1 MVWVLSVSQQR
12 PDTISYE
19 PLSMPSV
26 SGSIFSVLSALGII
40 AFAFRGH
47 NLVLEIQ
54 VKSLYNLFLFIYI
67 CSIELV
73 HSTFTTFLLATAFLL
88 VLANKPNQQA
98 LFNLGQIRF
107 QSFSVVSRFYIGISL
122 PSLSSLAGLLGG
134 LTLSVT
140 FAYPCFT
147 WVLIKKPTNY
157 SFSGYFHWVLGC
169 LGVAFSLALSIG
181 DIWSMVKLK
190 FFSPKVKLMF
200 KVSGFFLL

>member
-26 SGSIFSVLSALGII
+26 SGSIFYVLSALGII

-54 VKSLYNLFLFIYI
+54 LVYP
-67 CSIELV
+67 CGEELK
-73 HSTFTTFLLATAFLL
+73 HSTFTTFLLAATFLL

-122 PSLSSLAGLLGG
+122 PFLSSLASLLGG

-169 LGVAFSLALSIG
+169 LGVAFSLTLSIG

>member
-1 MVWVLSVSQQR
+1 
-12 PDTISYE
+12 
-19 PLSMPSV
+19 MPSMFKHPARV
-26 SGSIFSVLSALGII
+26 PMWRGAKKPSGGMLL
-40 AFAFRGH
+40 
-47 NLVLEIQ
+47 
-54 VKSLYNLFLFIYI
+54 LYR
-67 CSIELV
+67 
-73 HSTFTTFLLATAFLL
+73 HSTFTTFLLAATFLL

-122 PSLSSLAGLLGG
+122 PFLSSLASLLGG

-169 LGVAFSLALSIG
+169 LGVAFSLTLSIG

>member
-1 MVWVLSVSQQR
+1 MIVQYR
-12 PDTISYE
+12 FKSYTSLL
-19 PLSMPSV
+19 LSMKATDKR
-26 SGSIFSVLSALGII
+26 LSCSTVCKRHYSHDKKELD
-40 AFAFRGH
+40 
-47 NLVLEIQ
+47 E
-54 VKSLYNLFLFIYI
+54 SLQR
-67 CSIELV
+67 E
-73 HSTFTTFLLATAFLL
+73 
-88 VLANKPNQQA
+88 LANKPNQQA

-122 PSLSSLAGLLGG
+122 PFLSSLASLLGG

-169 LGVAFSLALSIG
+169 LGVAFSLTLSIG